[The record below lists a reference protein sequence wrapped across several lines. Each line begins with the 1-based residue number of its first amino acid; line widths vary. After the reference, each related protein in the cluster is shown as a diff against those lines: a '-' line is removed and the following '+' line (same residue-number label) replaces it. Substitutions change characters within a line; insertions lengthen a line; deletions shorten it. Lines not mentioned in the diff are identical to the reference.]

1 MPLKWGAQSTVRNT
15 SNSLKAAT
23 EHGPEQ
29 QTRDEKEDRKREGRV
44 LLDDLGFI
52 SADGRLLKFIHSD
65 GVIKC
70 CWYHRFWE

>member
-1 MPLKWGAQSTVRNT
+1 MQ
-15 SNSLKAAT
+15 AT
-23 EHGPEQ
+23 NQHASQMGCSEHSQKHQQHGPEQ
-29 QTRDEKEDRKREGRV
+29 QTRDEKEDREREGRV

-52 SADGRLLKFIHSD
+52 SSDGRLLKFIHSD